1 MNGNTKWLAVIVA
14 VIIALTGAIVAYS
27 VMSEEP
33 DEGLPVCKY
42 SCFGFRETIDGLG
55 LFVMDTSVKGTFTL
69 YLDGKQL
76 GLTNPVSDSIYS
88 DGSVT
93 VYLMIPDGKTLADLI
108 ERLEVRMVGYECV
121 RVS

>member
-1 MNGNTKWLAVIVA
+1 MNNKGWFAFAVVLVLALAGVMI
-14 VIIALTGAIVAYS
+14 AYS

-33 DEGLPVCKY
+33 DEELPVCKY
-42 SCFGFRETIDGLG
+42 SCFGFRETLDGFG
-55 LFVMDTSVKGTFTL
+55 IFVMDTSVKGTFTL

-93 VYLMIPDGKTLADLI
+93 IYLMIPDGKTLADLRERI
-108 ERLEVRMVGYECV
+108 EARMIGYECI
-121 RVS
+121 RIF

>member
-1 MNGNTKWLAVIVA
+1 MNNKGWFAFAVVLVLALAGVMI
-14 VIIALTGAIVAYS
+14 AYS

-33 DEGLPVCKY
+33 DEELPVCKY
-42 SCFGFRETIDGLG
+42 SCFGFHETLDGLG
-55 LFVMDTSVKGTFTL
+55 IFVMDTSVKGTFTL

-93 VYLMIPDGKTLADLI
+93 VYLMIPDGKTLADLRERI
-108 ERLEVRMVGYECV
+108 EARMIGYECI
-121 RVS
+121 RIF

>member
-1 MNGNTKWLAVIVA
+1 MNNKGWFAFAVVLVLALAGVMI
-14 VIIALTGAIVAYS
+14 AYS
-27 VMSEEP
+27 EMSEEP
-33 DEGLPVCKY
+33 DEGLPICEY

-93 VYLMIPDGKTLADLI
+93 VYLMIPDGKTLADLKERI
-108 ERLEVRMVGYECV
+108 EARMIGYECV

>member
-14 VIIALTGAIVAYS
+14 AIITLTGAMVAYS
-27 VMSEEP
+27 EMSEEP
-33 DEGLPVCKY
+33 DEGMPICEY

-93 VYLMIPDGKTLADLI
+93 VYLMIPDGKTLADLRERI
-108 ERLEVRMVGYECV
+108 EARMIGYECV